1 MRDLL
6 GIVCAAYPLI
16 SARMWGWSMANESS
30 VWELGPSHS
39 AIGYVWVSGSIAE
52 RDSDLERFAIRIPY
66 KPDRSN
72 T

>member
-1 MRDLL
+1 
-6 GIVCAAYPLI
+6 
-16 SARMWGWSMANESS
+16 MANESS